1 MNYKSFAERTKNK
14 TFDELVHEG
23 KRRAHELIEDQGIA
37 AIDLYITAH
46 EPEELLLSGEDAL
59 KDAEESEK
67 RWREWEQKHQRKTI
81 RIN

>member
-1 MNYKSFAERTKNK
+1 M
-14 TFDELVHEG
+14 V
-23 KRRAHELIEDQGIA
+23 Q
-37 AIDLYITAH
+37 ITAH